1 MPIVIRHNGALA
13 NAASGL
19 AGGIGQG
26 LEIGMQQKRMQ
37 LAEAESQANTE
48 LAKENMRLR
57 QEQAERDKVLSV
69 QQSEL
74 NQERLGQIQRAR
86 GQEDAYTKGLGILD
100 ELRQARTE
108 WDQSNGPVDEA
119 AIGPASHVQDIL
131 GRLNEVSSQMSPEA
145 RSSILA
151 EKGQEMSMRV
161 LAEDA
166 KRQAQRLAKLAQGNG
181 PTEDGTPTGIL
192 QPDQAEGLIGGM
204 EAFIKSGG
212 KQGMNPVEVGQMI
225 SKLETEQSQKAAFAA
240 EGQRM
245 LMSLSTQHAGMAQMF
260 PSMRMLQSHAALSLI
275 SMRSPQT
282 EADLESMQSVYMKAL
297 ADDLTQAS
305 KLQEQMIQSQGTVD
319 AAAMRAAGQRGAAD
333 GTYTYD
339 NALKT
344 AGMEIGDDQEMMAP
358 GSRRKRAEELY
369 AQRNPKPPPTA
380 DILDQ
385 AAQMIAQGNDPESV
399 FTNLGIPNDMKY
411 AQQIDA
417 RLSASKQQAQAPAQQ
432 AAALEAPVQAEQPKP
447 KSKADVVMDEAR
459 TNIAVMNARDIAKAG
474 FKGNPIES
482 RESLMRALTFAKS
495 KGLDTR
501 GIELYGAAQ
510 GWLKK

>member
-1 MPIVIRHNGALA
+1 MPIIIRQNGALN
-13 NAASGL
+13 NAASGFNEGL
-19 AGGIGQG
+19 GQG
-26 LEIGMQQKRMQ
+26 LEIGLQKRRMK
-37 LAEAESQANTE
+37 LAEAESRANTE
-48 LAKENMRLR
+48 LSRENLRLR
-57 QEQAERDKVLSV
+57 KEQAERESVLSG

-74 NQERLGQIQRAR
+74 NQERIGELKRAR

-245 LMSLSTQHAGMAQMF
+245 LMSLSTQHAGVAQMF
-260 PSMRMLQSHAALSLI
+260 PNMRMLRSHAALSLL

-282 EADLESMQSVYMKAL
+282 EADLESMQGAYMKAL
-297 ADDLTQAS
+297 SDDLGEAS
-305 KLQEQMIQSQGTVD
+305 KLQEQMIQSQGTVE
-319 AAAMRAAGQRGAAD
+319 AAAMRAAGQRGTAD
-333 GTYTYD
+333 GTNTYD
-339 NALKT
+339 GALKT
-344 AGMEIGDDQEMMAP
+344 AGMEISDDQEMMAP

-369 AQRNPKPPPTA
+369 AQRNPPSSDT
-380 DILDQ
+380 IDQ
-385 AAQMIAQGNDPESV
+385 AAQMIAQGTDPESV
-399 FTNLGIPNDMKY
+399 FSSLGISPNDMRS
-411 AQQIDA
+411 ARAIDA
-417 RLSASKQQAQAPAQQ
+417 RLSSMSQQSGPAPKQETKKPT
-432 AAALEAPVQAEQPKP
+432 QAEIDASFGP
-447 KSKADVVMDEAR
+447 SEWF
-459 TNIAVMNARDIAKAG
+459 G
-474 FKGNPIES
+474 GNRNRS
-482 RESLMRALTFAKS
+482 LLKQGESL
-495 KGLDTR
+495 
-501 GIELYGAAQ
+501 
-510 GWLKK
+510 GWPKKK